1 AGEKWEGEVEG
12 RDKSWEAGGVQSPH
26 HSVLRPLGSYRQAI
40 KLARLPH
47 CEVADVDHLLHF
59 AEALGDDLAHLDGDE
74 APKSV
79 LVAAQFI
86 TEQADQLSTFLGRD
100 RAPDEKGT
108 MCRVD
113 GLARGRGI
121 VLVNSADD
129 FSGDGAPH
137 DQRSTLVCFSDEP
150 EASKEICHVV
160 GEGRGMCGRHPGSIP
175 RVMRDVCSPIIPRL
189 VARPKLCRCALGG
202 GSSARQV

>member
-59 AEALGDDLAHLDGDE
+59 AEALGDDLTDLDGDE

-79 LVAAQFI
+79 LVAAKFI
-86 TEQADQLSTFLGRD
+86 AEQADQLPTLCGRD
-100 RAPDEKGT
+100 RAPHAKST
-108 MCRVD
+108 VCCVD
-113 GLARGRGI
+113 GLARGWGI
-121 VLVNSADD
+121 VLVNSADN
-129 FSGDGAPH
+129 FSGDRTLH
-137 DQRSTLVCFSDEP
+137 NQRSTLVCVGDEP
-150 EASKEICHVV
+150 EAGKELCHVV
-160 GEGRGMCGRHPGSIP
+160 SEGGGVRRHTS
-175 RVMRDVCSPIIPRL
+175 STPRL
-189 VARPKLCRCALGG
+189 G
-202 GSSARQV
+202 